1 MQVLEIQILVLI
13 LTEQELLFVE
23 SSSQAISNIRDESQF
38 PLLIKICG
46 LTKMR
51 AYIFLLILTSGIREL
66 F

>member
-23 SSSQAISNIRDESQF
+23 SSSQAISNIQDESQL